1 VVKFED
7 TIFALSSAPG
17 RAGVSV
23 IRISG
28 PQSELILRRIT
39 NRPTPDPRKAV
50 LRNFIDPENRAELD
64 RGLALWFPQPASFTG
79 EDVVELHVHGGTAVL
94 DAVLSVVSRLS
105 GARPAMAGEFTRRA
119 FELGKLDLTE
129 VEGLADLVAAE
140 TEAQRR
146 QALRQMQGK
155 LAQNINA
162 WRGQLIHA
170 LAHIEA
176 HIDFSDEDLPEDLL
190 GPVRTNLMSLMSKM
204 HLYLAEA
211 GRGERLRRGLQVAV
225 IGPPNVGKSSLIN
238 AIAKRDVAIVS
249 PMAGTTRDIIEV
261 HLDMG
266 GYPVTLADTAGLRD
280 GLDAVEVEG
289 VRRAR
294 AVAVE
299 ADLKL
304 AMFDASCWPQLDEQ
318 TEILVDENT
327 IRLLNKIDLAPH
339 AMRPAV
345 DAGFIVASLTRGEGV
360 PELLA
365 IIQREAIARLG
376 SGETPGLT
384 RTRHRLE
391 LEHCAACIQRA
402 TRMGA
407 PVELIAEDVRLAVR
421 ALGRIT
427 GRVDVEDIL
436 DIIFADFCVGK

>member
-1 VVKFED
+1 MVKFED

-39 NRPTPDPRKAV
+39 DRSTPEPRKAV
-50 LRNFIDPENRAELD
+50 LRNFIDPENRAVLD

-146 QALRQMQGK
+146 QALQQMRGQ
-155 LAQNINA
+155 LAHTLNA
-162 WRGQLIHA
+162 WREQLIHA

-190 GPVRTNLMSLMSKM
+190 GPVRINLMSLMSKM
-204 HLYLAEA
+204 HLHLAQA

-249 PMAGTTRDIIEV
+249 PMAGTTRDIIEA

-280 GLDAVEVEG
+280 SLDAVEVEG

-294 AVAVE
+294 AVAAE

-304 AMFDASCWPQLDEQ
+304 AMFDASHWPQLDSE

-391 LEHCAACIQRA
+391 LEHCVACIQRA
-402 TRMGA
+402 THMGA